1 MRIMK
6 ISKGQ
11 LKKAGKRAAATA
23 AGLLAAATLA
33 LGAVVDSP
41 EELFPASLQAAQ
53 IVICASVQDECAPDD
68 PAATP
73 AKKERLR
80 DKLRRLFLSQP
91 SVVCGIVLLP
101 FWAIGKALLTLL
113 SLFFTALNPLL
124 QIVLGILFNA
134 LLLFGL
140 FIVVLKLLFPNLRLW
155 DFFTKK
161 NILLL
166 TAGSLLLSITDK
178 ILKAFWD
185 DYRAISI
192 AIKLGV
198 ALIVMSLLCWRMFGS
213 RVPQK
218 ATNSA

>member
-41 EELFPASLQAAQ
+41 DKLFSGAPQAAQ

-91 SVVCGIVLLP
+91 SAIKGVVLLP
-101 FWAIGKALLTLL
+101 FWVVGRILIGLSSLL
-113 SLFFTALNPLL
+113 FTALSPILQMILSVLL
-124 QIVLGILFNA
+124 NA

-140 FIVVLKLLFPNLRLW
+140 FLVVLKLLFPNLRLW
-155 DFFTKK
+155 DFLTKK

-178 ILKAFWD
+178 ILKTFWD
-185 DYRAISI
+185 DYRPISI

-218 ATNSA
+218 TTNSA